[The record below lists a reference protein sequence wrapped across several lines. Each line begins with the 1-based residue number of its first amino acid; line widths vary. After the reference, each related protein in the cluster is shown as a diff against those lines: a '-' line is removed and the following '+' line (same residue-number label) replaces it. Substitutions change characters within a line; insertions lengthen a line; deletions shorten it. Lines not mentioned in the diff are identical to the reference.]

1 MDIFSFLRKHGS
13 PPSPTDE
20 VLYEFV
26 AAELAN
32 SMVKQGLWTK
42 ALSDAEW
49 NEAKAKGLYVKMRIV
64 QLRSDLL
71 AQVAQQQT
79 LFSGLSEEEIEYL
92 GKPIKAIRHIE
103 KYHLTKDTVDTT
115 ALGDFIFAPLKA
127 ATHDRSGT
135 GDTQDKLLDA
145 LKLKLTSTQIGTI
158 TTALAGN
165 ETTNSI
171 RQLVLTSLIGLKN
184 ISFDHFAKIN
194 SKKNADF
201 ATENVKNTYTYATSV
216 GVRVSG
222 NGVLIAANAA
232 SFKKLLII
240 FY

>member
-1 MDIFSFLRKHGS
+1 MDIFSFLREHGS

-64 QLRSDLL
+64 QLRSELL

-79 LFSGLSEEEIEYL
+79 LLSDPTIEARAFGLSEEEIEYL

-103 KYHLTKDTVDTT
+103 KYHLTKD
-115 ALGDFIFAPLKA
+115 
-127 ATHDRSGT
+127 
-135 GDTQDKLLDA
+135 KLA
-145 LKLKLTSTQIGTI
+145 E
-158 TTALAGN
+158 A
-165 ETTNSI
+165 
-171 RQLVLTSLIGLKN
+171 IGLG
-184 ISFDHFAKIN
+184 KI
-194 SKKNADF
+194 
-201 ATENVKNTYTYATSV
+201 
-216 GVRVSG
+216 R
-222 NGVLIAANAA
+222 GVLCGDVLWVQDRKI
-232 SFKKLLII
+232 
-240 FY
+240 